1 MFLSNRGSF
10 RPETSGAYTL
20 RRRGRR
26 RPKSGSA
33 IGACAVARLAG
44 SGGPIG
50 DYYGS
55 ANTFRVDGNSSR
67 GYRFVREV
75 VSRRR
80 GRPVSEK
87 VVRRLM
93 RGLGLRVCYARRGR
107 YSSYAGEIDA
117 PAPNL
122 LLRADGT
129 HDFSAGKL
137 TTTDALYEMCMEN
150 PLCSGVTFSGGEPFC
165 QPEALYELGSR
176 FKAAGKHLMCY
187 SGWTFEELLKKSGSE
202 EYVGKLLSI
211 LDVLVDG
218 RFDISKRSLSLLFR
232 GSSNQRLIDVPA
244 SLTNG
249 EAVELPE

>member
-1 MFLSNRGSF
+1 MDIR
-10 RPETSGAYTL
+10 
-20 RRRGRR
+20 
-26 RPKSGSA
+26 
-33 IGACAVARLAG
+33 IAG
-44 SGGPIG
+44 TVEDSI
-50 DYYGS
+50 
-55 ANTFRVDGNSSR
+55 VDGP
-67 GYRFVREV
+67 GLRFVVFVQGCPHHCE
-75 VSRRR
+75 
-80 GRPVSEK
+80 GCHNPE
-87 VVRRLM
+87 
-93 RGLGLRVCYARRGR
+93 
-107 YSSYAGEIDA
+107 
-117 PAPNL
+117 
-122 LLRADGT
+122 T

-137 TTTDALYEMCMEN
+137 TTTNALYEMCMEN

-187 SGWTFEELLKKSGSE
+187 SGWTFEELLKKSGRE

-232 GSSNQRLIDVPA
+232 GSSNQRLIDVPS